1 LIVKCLECDAEIPVP
16 PDVVVG
22 EILNCQDCGLSFEVC
37 SIHGNELEIK
47 VAEIEGE
54 DWGE

>member
-1 LIVKCLECDAEIPVP
+1 MKVKCLECDAEISVP
-16 PDVVVG
+16 PDVMVG

-37 SIHGNELEIK
+37 SIRESDVEIK

>member
-1 LIVKCLECDAEIPVP
+1 LIVKCLECDAEISVP

-37 SIHGNELEIK
+37 SIQGDKIEIK
-47 VAEIEGE
+47 VADIEGE